1 MCVRRNVVFLC
12 TIICKSNIEHMYN
25 LFYSGKIYD
34 LGGQVLAENSAPTI
48 FHLAKE
54 IGAKTEQLDGHKFA
68 TIDSSTGKY
77 NDSKVVDDYVSVI
90 SLTLKIEVCF
100 VYVDFWHQL
109 SLF

>member
-1 MCVRRNVVFLC
+1 ML
-12 TIICKSNIEHMYN
+12 
-25 LFYSGKIYD
+25 YSGRIFD

-54 IGAKTEQLDGHKFA
+54 IGAQTEQLDSHKFA

-90 SLTLKIEVCF
+90 SLTLKIQVSF
-100 VYVDFWHQL
+100 VLGVTNFNFSKCSSSFTY
-109 SLF
+109 